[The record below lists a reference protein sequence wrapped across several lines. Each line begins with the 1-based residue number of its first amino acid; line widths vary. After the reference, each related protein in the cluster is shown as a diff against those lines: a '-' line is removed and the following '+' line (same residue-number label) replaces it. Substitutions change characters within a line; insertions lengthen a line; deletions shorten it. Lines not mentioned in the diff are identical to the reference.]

1 MDPKYQ
7 NEIELHED
15 TMRNLETLAHQPGEL
30 RFRIALVQS
39 IKDLR
44 REVNMLAIVMAKRM
58 DKLESRKLMDHVQVA
73 RIANA
78 EIKSNAQIAK
88 DHLDVKRL
96 WAGAM
101 WLVALL
107 ASAGVGGALHAWW
120 TLK

>member
-15 TMRNLETLAHQPGEL
+15 TMRNLESLAHQPGEL
-30 RFRIALVQS
+30 RFRVALVQA

-44 REVNMLAIVMAKRM
+44 REVATLTVVLSKRM

-78 EIKSNAQIAK
+78 EIKSNAGIVQTK
-88 DHLDVKRL
+88 TDVKRL

-101 WLVALL
+101 FLVVLL
-107 ASAGVGGALHAWW
+107 VGGVIGGAIHAV
-120 TLK
+120 LK